1 MFFNRDVSDSV
12 VYARAQQIFDKMSL
26 TLKSADTGTGIS
38 MGVTIAQPDATF
50 TQLYEISDKA
60 LYQAK
65 EGGRSRMRIL

>member
-1 MFFNRDVSDSV
+1 
-12 VYARAQQIFDKMSL
+12 MSL

-60 LYQAK
+60 LYLAK
-65 EGGRSRMRIL
+65 ESGRGRMRIL